1 MPDTLIPMN
10 LVPGV
15 LMAISLVWAEEAA
28 WTKNSRGFRGCQ
40 TGGSGSRI
48 HRSHRS
54 YRSYVIRSMNIRS
67 ILLPTDFSE
76 CGNYALS
83 YAASLARTF
92 GASILCVNVIEPIV
106 PTVGYSGM
114 TEPLPIADITEQ
126 LEDSAERELPKLAE
140 CDECSGIDVEELV
153 VHGEAASEIVRVA
166 KERDV
171 DLIVI
176 SSHGRTGLGR
186 ILFGS
191 TAESVVR
198 HASCPVLVVKPPQ
211 DEEPEQ

>member
-1 MPDTLIPMN
+1 VP
-10 LVPGV
+10 LVFLV
-15 LMAISLVWAEEAA
+15 LLCGLLME
-28 WTKNSRGFRGCQ
+28 
-40 TGGSGSRI
+40 
-48 HRSHRS
+48 
-54 YRSYVIRSMNIRS
+54 IRT

-92 GASILCVNVIEPIV
+92 KASIICVNVIEPIV

-114 TEPLPIADITEQ
+114 TEPMPIADITEQ

-140 CDECSGIDVEELV
+140 CDECSGLDVEELV

-166 KERDV
+166 AERNV

-176 SSHGRTGLGR
+176 YGR
-186 ILFGS
+186 IGGQTRPLPGVGSKASSARRNRTVVNNDPSSLFFDPP
-191 TAESVVR
+191 ANEVR
-198 HASCPVLVVKPPQ
+198 SQVFDRLIY
-211 DEEPEQ
+211 

>member
-1 MPDTLIPMN
+1 MALG
-10 LVPGV
+10 LWFAVGV
-15 LMAISLVWAEEAA
+15 AGKDRRPK
-28 WTKNSRGFRGCQ
+28 TKVQ
-40 TGGSGSRI
+40 IT
-48 HRSHRS
+48 
-54 YRSYVIRSMNIRS
+54 MQIRS
-67 ILLPTDFSE
+67 ILLPTDFSD

-92 GASILCVNVIEPIV
+92 GASIICVHVIEPMV

-114 TEPLPIADITEQ
+114 TEPLPIADITDQ

-140 CDECSGIDVEELV
+140 REEVAGLKVEEMI

-166 KERDV
+166 KERNV
-171 DLIVI
+171 DLIVV

-191 TAESVVR
+191 TAEAVVR
-198 HASCPVLVVKPPQ
+198 HASCPVLVVKPSQ
-211 DEEPEQ
+211 ADEGSSKQ

>member
-1 MPDTLIPMN
+1 M
-10 LVPGV
+10 
-15 LMAISLVWAEEAA
+15 E
-28 WTKNSRGFRGCQ
+28 
-40 TGGSGSRI
+40 
-48 HRSHRS
+48 
-54 YRSYVIRSMNIRS
+54 IRT

-83 YAASLARTF
+83 YAASLARKF
-92 GASILCVNVIEPIV
+92 EASIICVNVIEPIV

-114 TEPLPIADITEQ
+114 TEPMPIADITEQ

-140 CDECSGIDVEELV
+140 CDECSGLDVEELV

-166 KERDV
+166 AERKV
-171 DLIVI
+171 DLIVL

-198 HASCPVLVVKPPQ
+198 HAPCPVLVVKPPTP
-211 DEEPEQ
+211 DESEQ

>member
-1 MPDTLIPMN
+1 M
-10 LVPGV
+10 
-15 LMAISLVWAEEAA
+15 
-28 WTKNSRGFRGCQ
+28 Q
-40 TGGSGSRI
+40 
-48 HRSHRS
+48 
-54 YRSYVIRSMNIRS
+54 IRT

-92 GASILCVNVIEPIV
+92 RASIICINVIEPIV

-140 CDECSGIDVEELV
+140 CDECAGLEIEEMV
-153 VHGEAASEIVRVA
+153 VHGEAAAEIVRVA

-186 ILFGS
+186 IIFGS

-198 HASCPVLVVKPPQ
+198 HASCPVLVVKPPAEGDANSRQ
-211 DEEPEQ
+211 Q

>member
-1 MPDTLIPMN
+1 M
-10 LVPGV
+10 
-15 LMAISLVWAEEAA
+15 E
-28 WTKNSRGFRGCQ
+28 
-40 TGGSGSRI
+40 
-48 HRSHRS
+48 
-54 YRSYVIRSMNIRS
+54 IRS
-67 ILLPTDFSE
+67 ILVPTDFSE

-83 YAASLARTF
+83 YAASLARSF
-92 GASILCVNVIEPIV
+92 NASIICVHVIEPIV

-140 CDECSGIDVEELV
+140 CEDCAGLDIEELI

-166 KERDV
+166 KERKV
-171 DLIVI
+171 DLIVV

-191 TAESVVR
+191 TAEAVVR
-198 HASCPVLVVKPPQ
+198 HALCPVLVVKPAP
-211 DEEPEQ
+211 EEESE

>member
-1 MPDTLIPMN
+1 M
-10 LVPGV
+10 
-15 LMAISLVWAEEAA
+15 
-28 WTKNSRGFRGCQ
+28 Q
-40 TGGSGSRI
+40 
-48 HRSHRS
+48 
-54 YRSYVIRSMNIRS
+54 IRS

-83 YAASLARTF
+83 YATSLARTF
-92 GASILCVNVIEPIV
+92 GSSIICLHVIETMV

-126 LEDSAERELPKLAE
+126 LEDSAERELPRLAE
-140 CDECSGIDVEELV
+140 CRCFAGLNIEELI

-166 KERDV
+166 KERKV
-171 DLIVI
+171 DLVVI

-186 ILFGS
+186 MLFGS
-191 TAESVVR
+191 TAEAVVR

-211 DEEPEQ
+211 EEEAT

>member
-1 MPDTLIPMN
+1 M
-10 LVPGV
+10 
-15 LMAISLVWAEEAA
+15 E
-28 WTKNSRGFRGCQ
+28 
-40 TGGSGSRI
+40 
-48 HRSHRS
+48 
-54 YRSYVIRSMNIRS
+54 IRT

-92 GASILCVNVIEPIV
+92 KASIICVNVIEPIV
-106 PTVGYSGM
+106 PTVGYSGL
-114 TEPLPIADITEQ
+114 TEHMQIADITEQ

-140 CDECSGIDVEELV
+140 GDVCAGLDVEELV

-166 KERDV
+166 ADRQV

-198 HASCPVLVVKPPQ
+198 HAPCPVLVVKPPPP
-211 DEEPEQ
+211 DESEQ